1 MTIAATRWETG
12 KASRRQ
18 SIIDATKDLL
28 REGQVVSS
36 SNIAKRAGV
45 SVATVYNLVGK
56 REALIALILN
66 ELLTELG
73 SRIDALRD
81 IDPIQRAEAVVT
93 VSIDMFAEDPL
104 VYRQVVHEL
113 SGSLASVIT
122 NHITFRAVDLQID
135 AMTEAQ
141 RHGQIEAWVDPATS
155 GQQILT
161 SYNGAMTNW
170 SGSGDS
176 ELFMCQA
183 LYGFWTAIAAYGV
196 ASERKRAIKKLKA
209 MARETIAQK
218 SPRK

>member
-1 MTIAATRWETG
+1 MTIAATRWEAG

-28 REGQVVSS
+28 RRGSIVSS

-113 SGSLASVIT
+113 S
-122 NHITFRAVDLQID
+122 DL
-135 AMTEAQ
+135 
-141 RHGQIEAWVDPATS
+141 
-155 GQQILT
+155 
-161 SYNGAMTNW
+161 
-170 SGSGDS
+170 
-176 ELFMCQA
+176 
-183 LYGFWTAIAAYGV
+183 
-196 ASERKRAIKKLKA
+196 
-209 MARETIAQK
+209 
-218 SPRK
+218 